1 MNHNLKRWIYL
12 VERDKQKRNIFLLLI
27 FIVTAFF
34 VFFLVFPDIKENN
47 KEMYKIKWMHEKID
61 KDEIYSK
68 IVNWSYNVDDILFK
82 INESKK
88 NLLYSSDSNNFK
100 YIEDYISQ
108 NLVKYWQ
115 QEFNFW
121 NKNTFINKWTNT
133 IKIDLVFTN
142 KDSLISLLNEF
153 NNDWYL
159 WRTTIQKEWLLYKS
173 KLELTFNIN

>member
-1 MNHNLKRWIYL
+1 MC
-12 VERDKQKRNIFLLLI
+12 V
-27 FIVTAFF
+27 
-34 VFFLVFPDIKENN
+34 
-47 KEMYKIKWMHEKID
+47 
-61 KDEIYSK
+61 
-68 IVNWSYNVDDILFK
+68 
-82 INESKK
+82 
-88 NLLYSSDSNNFK
+88 SDSNNFK

-108 NLVKYWQ
+108 TLVKYWQ